1 MGVQFLQNTTASEDL
16 LYWQPVASFY
26 RNKDDLAMRLQ
37 HMPTPTIV
45 HVHNEP
51 DWMVLIAK
59 AVFPNVPV
67 VYDCHDLQSQRT
79 GRASQDE
86 MAAMAI
92 ADGYIFPSK
101 GYLEG
106 TIEFHKL
113 PDHKPTAV
121 VYSMCSANDMVD
133 PEHLPPRVNGIVYA
147 GGLVAPVEQLTY
159 IGGFPDHRNYI
170 KFCKAIYDLDI
181 PLHLYGVKPQFMQ
194 EYLRTGSVCHPHVSP
209 SALSRSLA
217 RYDWGYC
224 GAPALDNNQWNRAMP
239 NKLFEYLAAGLPI
252 LVYGADE
259 VAEFV
264 SKHEVGVVVDKLE
277 DIPKVYDEWPKYKK
291 RVLEKRELFH
301 VDTQA
306 PAIKGV
312 YEKLLG
318 AEQAKD
324 ASVH

>member
-1 MGVQFLQNTTASEDL
+1 
-16 LYWQPVASFY
+16 
-26 RNKDDLAMRLQ
+26 
-37 HMPTPTIV
+37 
-45 HVHNEP
+45 
-51 DWMVLIAK
+51 
-59 AVFPNVPV
+59 
-67 VYDCHDLQSQRT
+67 
-79 GRASQDE
+79 
-86 MAAMAI
+86 
-92 ADGYIFPSK
+92 
-101 GYLEG
+101 
-106 TIEFHKL
+106 
-113 PDHKPTAV
+113 
-121 VYSMCSANDMVD
+121 
-133 PEHLPPRVNGIVYA
+133 
-147 GGLVAPVEQLTY
+147 
-159 IGGFPDHRNYI
+159 
-170 KFCKAIYDLDI
+170 
-181 PLHLYGVKPQFMQ
+181 
-194 EYLRTGSVCHPHVSP
+194 
-209 SALSRSLA
+209 
-217 RYDWGYC
+217 
-224 GAPALDNNQWNRAMP
+224 MP